1 MNGIYY
7 GSTFQILILF
17 NNFTRVQSLAKHP
30 IGILKVKGCNTL
42 ANIAKII
49 QSTTL
54 KDYYYIERSTKDEKI
69 NKGWNI

>member
-1 MNGIYY
+1 MYY

-17 NNFTRVQSLAKHP
+17 NNFNCGLYLLKAKHP

-54 KDYYYIERSTKDEKI
+54 KDYYYIRDLLKMRK
-69 NKGWNI
+69 